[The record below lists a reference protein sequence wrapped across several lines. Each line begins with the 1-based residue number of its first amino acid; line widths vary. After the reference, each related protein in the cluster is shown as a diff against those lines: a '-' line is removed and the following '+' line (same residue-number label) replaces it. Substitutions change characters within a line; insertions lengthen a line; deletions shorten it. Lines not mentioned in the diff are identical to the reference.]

1 MPDQDVPLGA
11 SGHGVVEGGFADH
24 GLRDAVAN
32 FDLAEDRDQGRRI
45 GRCEC
50 MNHYLGDADITDW
63 RASPARAKTFAGLP
77 PA

>member
-1 MPDQDVPLGA
+1 
-11 SGHGVVEGGFADH
+11 
-24 GLRDAVAN
+24 
-32 FDLAEDRDQGRRI
+32 
-45 GRCEC
+45 